1 MSCINAK
8 LTELCRDSLTVEL
21 ETGERFVLPFSR
33 YGYFR
38 YCLISELENV
48 VCDGYS
54 LEWPDAQIDFELE
67 LLRHPENEGE
77 LVPLD
82 KWLAYR
88 EKMRRKAALRQVASR
103 AGRVRSSRKAAAA
116 RRNGALGG
124 RPRKKRDI
132 VPV

>member
-1 MSCINAK
+1 MTCIDAK
-8 LTELCRDSLTVEL
+8 LTELHRDSLTVEL
-21 ETGERFVLPFSR
+21 SNGEKFVLPFDR

-38 YCLISELENV
+38 HCTISELEHV
-48 VCDGYS
+48 VCDGFS

-67 LLRHPENEGE
+67 LLRHPEREGS

-88 EKMRRKAALRQVASR
+88 DKVRQTRTVREITSH
-103 AGRVRSSRKAAAA
+103 AGRATSPRKAAAS

-124 RPRKKRDI
+124 RPRKKTA
-132 VPV
+132 

>member
-1 MSCINAK
+1 MSCIDAK
-8 LTELCRDSLTVEL
+8 LTELHRDSLTVEL
-21 ETGERFVLPFSR
+21 SNGERFVLPFSR

-38 YCLISELENV
+38 YCPITELENV

-67 LLRHPENEGE
+67 LLRHPEREGD

-88 EKMRRKAALRQVASR
+88 EKVRQQTARRQIAAR
-103 AGRVRSSRKAAAA
+103 AGSVRSKRKSAAA

-124 RPRKKRDI
+124 RPRKKRDA